1 MDKNILIDTHCH
13 LDFDIFD
20 EDFDNIIERASAR
33 DIVKLITI
41 STQISK
47 FKKIKKIIE
56 KYNHIYG
63 SIGTHPMNAHNET
76 EYREDDLIKIAK
88 HKKIVAIGECG
99 LDYYRDSSK
108 KEIQKKVFQAH
119 LEVSSVTNLPVIIH
133 NRSSDIDME
142 NILVSQM
149 KKKAFSGVL
158 HCYSS
163 SKRLAEIGI
172 ELGLYISFS
181 GIVTFK
187 NADEVRDIVKIVP
200 NNRILVETD
209 APYLSPVPNRGKR
222 NEPENIWYT
231 ANELANI
238 KNIEFEE
245 ISRIT
250 TENALRLFNI

>member
-1 MDKNILIDTHCH
+1 RYFDAHCH
-13 LDFDIFD
+13 LQDQRFENQIDL
-20 EDFDNIIERASAR
+20 IIEKSLLKKVGWMCSCGTSESDWDQLISLSSQFSCIIPALAVHPWYIDS
-33 DIVKLITI
+33 ISENWLTLLEEKLIT
-41 STQISK
+41 
-47 FKKIKKIIE
+47 
-56 KYNHIYG
+56 H
-63 SIGTHPMNAHNET
+63 GT
-76 EYREDDLIKIAK
+76 I
-88 HKKIVAIGECG
+88 IGECG